1 MQYNIVSS
9 EGKQA
14 EEYRHQLGSF
24 GICGDLVLRPTPSGG
39 QKSRLAFALMAMP
52 R

>member
-1 MQYNIVSS
+1 M
-9 EGKQA
+9 

-24 GICGDLVLRPTPSGG
+24 GVSGDLALQSVASLSGG
-39 QKSRLAFALMAMP
+39 QKSRLAFALLSMP